1 MAHQPQKSAPSVGLS
16 YHVAQ
21 VTHLPQSHM
30 AQSPHTPSLPRT
42 TLTLPPLT
50 DWPYLDEAQPIP
62 STTVTALSASA
73 KIIDKLFEPLSDP
86 QQTACEARGSFN
98 TTFSNTDSAST
109 SDKDTDSN
117 DDPLTE
123 FHHDDEHP
131 TLEDRT
137 SINPS
142 MLEFESR
149 LRMAGL
155 RPVGV
160 QSHNSLFRA
169 CAEVLLGNEKL
180 YTLIKDDFLAHANR
194 CCDRYQRSFISSV
207 GGHTQ
212 FSQYMEDVFGPYA
225 NPTHNIDFFG
235 VQILS
240 DLIQRP
246 IHVFKPADNNTT
258 NSESYGLWE
267 DTIYPYTTHLNS
279 DSSHSYHSTVNHDP
293 IRLGLFGNNQ
303 FIALHNRIYPGIKK
317 NSSGRQKV
325 HMFQD
330 DPEKLKEMH
339 IQEKSQ
345 KELDDE
351 IRHGFFKGQQSLQ
364 EVTNTIPNI
373 ALIESGSASVDVSY
387 MNLYNTRSSA
397 EADVDARLGESQDI
411 DFSHRL
417 QNADDS
423 ELCFKTSKVWDGLDQ
438 SATSVQS
445 DRSALGSSKLLQKIL
460 VNGEF
465 SPRLQRSK
473 CDGKPPVSMKPMET
487 APFVSDVGSFDE
499 LPHQRSIIT
508 HTAND
513 PKTCLHDDSR
523 DNQGRSEPHVPVVHL
538 TQQYKNEYIESSAS
552 RDSNGSENSIDSEE
566 FRQIQTAIENSL
578 IDYRSLDRQGHLY
591 LTDRNVG
598 SSRSFAREENNDDIV
613 SGLEDTSDCDE
624 DLKKALAQSLM
635 EYESSHGRQSMACWE
650 SGSVVDS
657 KGKGRAE

>member
-1 MAHQPQKSAPSVGLS
+1 MAHQPQKSAPSV
-16 YHVAQ
+16 
-21 VTHLPQSHM
+21 
-30 AQSPHTPSLPRT
+30 
-42 TLTLPPLT
+42 

-180 YTLIKDDFLAHANR
+180 YTLIKDDFLAHA
-194 CCDRYQRSFISSV
+194 
-207 GGHTQ
+207 
-212 FSQYMEDVFGPYA
+212 
-225 NPTHNIDFFG
+225 
-235 VQILS
+235 
-240 DLIQRP
+240 
-246 IHVFKPADNNTT
+246 
-258 NSESYGLWE
+258 
-267 DTIYPYTTHLNS
+267 
-279 DSSHSYHSTVNHDP
+279 
-293 IRLGLFGNNQ
+293 
-303 FIALHNRIYPGIKK
+303 
-317 NSSGRQKV
+317 
-325 HMFQD
+325 MFQD

-411 DFSHRL
+411 DFSHHL
-417 QNADDS
+417 QNTDNS

-438 SATSVQS
+438 SGLSKDDSMVSLSSLNAISNARESNTFHLWLEATSVQS
-445 DRSALGSSKLLQKIL
+445 DHSALGSSKLLQKIL

-650 SGSVVDS
+650 SGS
-657 KGKGRAE
+657 GGIGGGWGAATAPL